1 MCCSQ
6 VCLRWRRRRRRTPV
20 QEFHLLAFVFIF
32 ESEVDLFEP
41 DALRNPSD
49 ARLPPHVSAALVIW
63 GHFAGL
69 WGDVPRMP
77 RLNPLQS
84 ERPCMSLCTP
94 MHMHMH
100 NDARLL
106 HITSPAALCCRNPTF
121 MKAGGHTRPGERFG
135 NHLGCLGELRL
146 GPRIVCQMWCIVAAP
161 DVNLAGPD
169 ESAWLAGSAGRTLGV
184 GMKDGKAR
192 QSLSSNSTPATQPN
206 ATHLTPHTHTQTTT
220 SPPFAWQ
227 QACEWLLGVM
237 LQVAVAAPSGR

>member
-1 MCCSQ
+1 M
-6 VCLRWRRRRRRTPV
+6 
-20 QEFHLLAFVFIF
+20 
-32 ESEVDLFEP
+32 
-41 DALRNPSD
+41 
-49 ARLPPHVSAALVIW
+49 
-63 GHFAGL
+63 

-100 NDARLL
+100 NGARLL

-169 ESAWLAGSAGRTLGV
+169 EAALLAGSAGRTLGV
-184 GMKDGKAR
+184 GLKDDKAR
-192 QSLSSNSTPATQPN
+192 QGVPSSSTLAPPSNT
-206 ATHLTPHTHTQTTT
+206 THPTPPTHTDHCSSTL
-220 SPPFAWQ
+220 PMAAH
-227 QACEWLLGVM
+227 ACEWQLGVL
-237 LQVAVAAPSGR
+237 LQVVAAAPSGR